1 MRKGLL
7 LLILTIAG
15 MSACVKPK
23 IYKAEVRTRELGEAR
38 ESVFVKELQD
48 RKAETAK
55 LIDMVGALNRTIGNQ
70 ETMLADLRTEL
81 SSRTQQMGESSSK
94 LISEKIALEKE
105 LAATKAQLDNRIA
118 IVQKVR
124 SAQTERKLQLD
135 NLKNNLTKVF
145 EKSEG
150 VAIAMEGETVVV
162 NFNDKYLFDLA
173 GINVNTNGKS
183 LLSNLAGYLSN
194 HPDIDVDIVAFT
206 DNALPKDNKVLKDT
220 WEWSLLRATTLVRL
234 LIRDYNIN
242 ANQMTPVGKG
252 EFYPITSNET
262 PEGRQRNRR
271 TLVVFRPELLKVPTA
286 E

>member
-1 MRKGLL
+1 
-7 LLILTIAG
+7 

-55 LIDMVGALNRTIGNQ
+55 LTDMVGALNRTIGNQ

-262 PEGRQRNRR
+262 PEGRQKNRR
-271 TLVVFRPELLKVPTA
+271 TLIVFRPELLKVPTA

>member
-23 IYKAEVRTRELGEAR
+23 IYKAEVRARELGEAR
-38 ESVFVKELQD
+38 EGVFVKELQD

-55 LIDMVGALNRTIGNQ
+55 LTEMVGALNRTIGNQ
-70 ETMLADLRTEL
+70 ETTLADLRTEL

-94 LISEKIALEKE
+94 LISEKISLEKE
-105 LAATKAQLDNRIA
+105 LAATKAQLDNRIG

-135 NLKNNLTKVF
+135 NLKNSISNVF

-150 VAIAMEGETVVV
+150 VAIALDGETVVV
-162 NFNDKYLFDLA
+162 NLNDKYLFDLT
-173 GINVNTNGKS
+173 GININTNGKS
-183 LLSNLAGYLSN
+183 LLSNLAGYLST
-194 HPDIDVDIVAFT
+194 HPDMDVDIVAFT
-206 DNALPKDNKVLKDT
+206 DNALPKDNKILKDT
-220 WEWSLLRATTLVRL
+220 WEWSLLRASTMVRL

-262 PEGRQRNRR
+262 PEGRQKNRR
-271 TLVVFRPELLKVPTA
+271 TLIVFRPELLKVPTA

>member
-1 MRKGLL
+1 MRKGLP
-7 LLILTIAG
+7 LLILTITG

-55 LIDMVGALNRTIGNQ
+55 LTETVGALNRTIGNQ
-70 ETMLADLRTEL
+70 ETTLADLRTEL

-105 LAATKAQLDNRIA
+105 LAATKAQLDNRIG

-262 PEGRQRNRR
+262 PEGRQKNRR

>member
-1 MRKGLL
+1 MGKTRTQKNIEYLQALRWGAPEANKSRINDVINLY
-7 LLILTIAG
+7 AN
-15 MSACVKPK
+15 KK
-23 IYKAEVRTRELGEAR
+23 ITNVRTAANMINLLA
-38 ESVFVKELQD
+38 SKHHTQKQKALD
-48 RKAETAK
+48 TLSAETAK
-55 LIDMVGALNRTIGNQ
+55 
-70 ETMLADLRTEL
+70 
-81 SSRTQQMGESSSK
+81 
-94 LISEKIALEKE
+94 

-135 NLKNNLTKVF
+135 ILKNNLTKVF

-262 PEGRQRNRR
+262 PEGRQKNRR
-271 TLVVFRPELLKVPTA
+271 TLIVFRPELLKVPTA

>member
-1 MRKGLL
+1 MRKGLP

-55 LIDMVGALNRTIGNQ
+55 LTETVGALNRTIGNQ

-105 LAATKAQLDNRIA
+105 LAATKAQLDNRSA

-124 SAQTERKLQLD
+124 NAQNERKLQLD

-150 VAIAMEGETVVV
+150 VAISMEGETVVV

-173 GINVNTNGKS
+173 GINVNANGKI

-206 DNALPKDNKVLKDT
+206 DNALPKDNKILKDT

-262 PEGRQRNRR
+262 PEGRQKNRR
-271 TLVVFRPELLKVPTA
+271 TLIVFRPELLKIPTA

>member
-7 LLILTIAG
+7 LLILTITG

-262 PEGRQRNRR
+262 PEGRQKNRR
-271 TLVVFRPELLKVPTA
+271 TLIVFRPELLKVPTA

>member
-1 MRKGLL
+1 MRKGLP

-23 IYKAEVRTRELGEAR
+23 IYKAEVRTRELGVAR
-38 ESVFVKELQD
+38 ESVFGKELQD

-55 LIDMVGALNRTIGNQ
+55 LTDMVGALNRTIGNQ

-105 LAATKAQLDNRIA
+105 LAATKAQLDNRIT

-150 VAIAMEGETVVV
+150 VAIAIEGETVVV
-162 NFNDKYLFDLA
+162 NFNDKYLFDLT
-173 GINVNTNGKS
+173 GVNVNTNGKS

-206 DNALPKDNKVLKDT
+206 DNALPKDNKILKDT

-262 PEGRQRNRR
+262 PEGRQKNRR
-271 TLVVFRPELLKVPTA
+271 TLIVFRPELLKVPTA